1 MVECS
6 NATLV
11 SNALEALNSGN
22 PKPFLEMIAEDAVFY
37 LSGDNPISGEY
48 RGNEEIACLFQRIV
62 NLTETPPFVEINHVL
77 SGGSEHVV
85 AIWTAYGTRK
95 GLSYKGIA
103 GYLFRLLEG
112 KIVEARSLN
121 EDQAEIDRFWSA

>member
-11 SNALEALNSGN
+11 SNSLEALNSGN

-77 SGGSEHVV
+77 SGGSQ
-85 AIWTAYGTRK
+85 
-95 GLSYKGIA
+95 
-103 GYLFRLLEG
+103 G
-112 KIVEARSLN
+112 KRIPGSN
-121 EDQAEIDRFWSA
+121 